1 MWVWTILD
9 FAEWK
14 GRAMRDEIVIEHE
27 GDYVHVRQYGR
38 DSYEISLDLWRRV
51 VAACE
56 EHQCFNVLGENF
68 STDSFSMM
76 DAYDHGK
83 IFQIAG
89 VTLRHRI
96 AWVHHDPGTI
106 EPTRFAETVL
116 KNRGLANGY
125 LFTNVE
131 DAKRWLLGEGGE

>member
-1 MWVWTILD
+1 VWIILD
-9 FAEWK
+9 LAEWK
-14 GRAMRDEIVIEHE
+14 GRAMCDEVVIEYE

-56 EHQCFNVLGENF
+56 EHQCFNVLGESF
-68 STDSFSMM
+68 STDTVSTMH
-76 DAYDHGK
+76 AYDHGE
-83 IFQIAG
+83 IFEMAG
-89 VTLRHRI
+89 VTVRHRI
-96 AWVHHDPGTI
+96 AWVHHDPATI
-106 EPTRFAETVL
+106 ETVRFIETVL

-125 LFTNVE
+125 VFSNVE

>member
-1 MWVWTILD
+1 
-9 FAEWK
+9 
-14 GRAMRDEIVIEHE
+14 MRDEIVIECE
-27 GDYVHVRQYGR
+27 GDYIHVRQSGR

-68 STDSFSMM
+68 STESVSMM
-76 DAYDHGK
+76 DAYDHDK
-83 IFQIAG
+83 IFARAG

-106 EPTRFAETVL
+106 EPTRFIETVL
-116 KNRGLANGY
+116 RNRGMVNGY
-125 LFTNVE
+125 LFATVE
-131 DAKRWLLGEGGE
+131 EAKRWLLGEGGE